1 MPTPGSPGTLYFK
14 GANITDFL
22 KTFIKLYKDYNIKK
36 KDLKTKLIRYYN
48 IT

>member
-1 MPTPGSPGTLYFK
+1 MLILGSLNTLYFK
-14 GANITDFL
+14 GINIINFL

-36 KDLKTKLIRYYN
+36 KDLKTKLIKYYN